1 MMQRAAYLLIGA
13 GALVLIGWSVRGF
26 FLSDQIPIL
35 VRVAVGAVAIGA
47 LILVGLVVKDR
58 LSESRDDDF
67 KEVQR

>member
-13 GALVLIGWSVRGF
+13 GALVLIGWSVKGF

>member
-1 MMQRAAYLLIGA
+1 MQRAAYLLIGA

>member
-1 MMQRAAYLLIGA
+1 MQRAVYLLIGA
-13 GALVLIGWSVRGF
+13 GALVLIGWSVKGF

>member
-1 MMQRAAYLLIGA
+1 MQRAAYLLIGA
-13 GALVLIGWSVRGF
+13 GAIVLIGWSVKGF

>member
-1 MMQRAAYLLIGA
+1 MQRAAYLLIGA
-13 GALVLIGWSVRGF
+13 GALVLIGWSVKGF

-35 VRVAVGAVAIGA
+35 VRAAVGAVAIGA

>member
-1 MMQRAAYLLIGA
+1 MQRAAYLLIGA
-13 GALVLIGWSVRGF
+13 GALVLIGWSVKGF

-35 VRVAVGAVAIGA
+35 VRVAAGAVAIGA
-47 LILVGLVVKDR
+47 LILVGLVVRDR

>member
-13 GALVLIGWSVRGF
+13 GALVLIGWSVKGF

-35 VRVAVGAVAIGA
+35 VRVAAGAVAIGA
-47 LILVGLVVKDR
+47 LILVGLVVRDR

>member
-1 MMQRAAYLLIGA
+1 MQRAAYLLIGA
-13 GALVLIGWSVRGF
+13 GALVLIGWSVKGF